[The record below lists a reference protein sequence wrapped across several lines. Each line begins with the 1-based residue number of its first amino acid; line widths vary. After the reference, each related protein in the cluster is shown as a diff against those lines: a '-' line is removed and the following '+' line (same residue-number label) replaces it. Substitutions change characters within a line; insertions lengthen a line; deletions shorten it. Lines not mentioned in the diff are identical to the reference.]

1 MPLAKQ
7 LWRELNHSII
17 TWQILG
23 SYARGRNCL
32 SFAAAWDL
40 HRVIGVVKVANILMF
55 FALCF
60 SFDSMWRVWPMLP
73 MSLNCTLSIVH
84 SVFSNVY
91 VSSQSMLHKRWLLFR
106 AEYSMLLKTGNNWYH
121 LERQTTHFFI
131 DFYLIFY
138 LWTST
143 YILASEYMITMTNTM
158 TYKYNILNCSK
169 INTAIT

>member
-23 SYARGRNCL
+23 SYARWRNCL

-121 LERQTTHFFI
+121 LERQTTRFFYR
-131 DFYLIFY
+131 FLF
-138 LWTST
+138 
-143 YILASEYMITMTNTM
+143 
-158 TYKYNILNCSK
+158 NILSLNIQLYSCQWIHDYNDK
-169 INTAIT
+169 HHDIQIQHIELF